1 MTSSARSA
9 PTLLVDVQEMKVYV
23 SISEI
28 GQIIGLGRPDH
39 GLGMAA
45 KTQGVIVLREW
56 RVEYGW
62 IIFGQK
68 AEIFAAVR
76 NMATA
81 AIILGNRTMQ
91 EFLIFK
97 LFGESRQ
104 NLIFVYP
111 LGLIVARYA

>member
-9 PTLLVDVQEMKVYV
+9 PTLLVDVQEMKVYI

-81 AIILGNRTMQ
+81 AIILGDRTVQ
-91 EFLIFK
+91 KLLILK
-97 LFGESRQ
+97 LVVESRQ
-104 NLIFVYP
+104 NLVFGYC
-111 LGLIVARYA
+111 LGFIVARHA